1 MDLTRDIVYRGY
13 TLNDENIQSTVT
25 PDRTSGA
32 GITGC
37 VVNGVD
43 VGDVDVIQ
51 YREPKSQQDGI
62 DVGEPQLG
70 SRRIHM
76 SGTLY
81 ASSRLR
87 LYDELQDLRAAL
99 NPRLAYLD
107 EPADKG
113 YQPLYFSV
121 PTLNTTDWPT
131 GAKDMLVNVLPY
143 RFRYT
148 ILRDNIGGDDDEYA
162 GAISWEATFMARD
175 PRFYADAFQT
185 EPFTGSES
193 GTLTNRGD
201 FPTNVNI
208 LIYCN
213 ASSGTVQFSVG
224 GALMTITIP
233 ASTNSRYFRYKGDDR
248 ILTVQDP
255 YDTGSEELR
264 MDLLTLDK
272 HPQLVTGD
280 SSYIITKGGA
290 VTLNSG
296 TILWYWEAFA

>member
-1 MDLTRDIVYRGY
+1 VDLTRDIVYRGY
-13 TLNDENIQSTVT
+13 TLNDENIQGTVT

-37 VVNGVD
+37 VVNAVD

-70 SRRIHM
+70 SRRIHV

-81 ASSRLR
+81 AASRLL

-121 PTLNTTDWPT
+121 PTTDTTDWPT
-131 GAKDMLVNVLPY
+131 GAKDMLVNVMPY

-148 ILRDNIGGDDDEYA
+148 ILRDNIGGTDDEYA

-175 PRFYADAFQT
+175 PRFYADQYAS
-185 EPFTGSES
+185 EAFTGSES
-193 GTLTNRGD
+193 GTLVNRGD
-201 FPTNVNI
+201 FPTNINI
-208 LIYCN
+208 ILATN
-213 ASSGTVQFSVG
+213 SSSGSVFFSVG
-224 GALMTITIP
+224 GSLMNITVP
-233 ASTNSRYFRYKGDDR
+233 ASTGSRTFRYKGDDR
-248 ILTVQDP
+248 ILTV
-255 YDTGSEELR
+255 EEAGVEQLR
-264 MDLLTLDK
+264 MDLLSLNS
-272 HPQLVTGD
+272 HPQLTPG
-280 SSYIITKGGA
+280 SSAYSITKSGS
-290 VTLNSG
+290 VTLSAG
-296 TILWYWEAFA
+296 TMLWYWEAFA